1 MLKHFRENLH
11 HIGYVTAV
19 ILPRPIYFKLF
30 LRLQTFDAFS
40 LKLHVANLIRTPRVY
55 KDTSMFIGLQVYSI
69 V

>member
-40 LKLHVANLIRTPRVY
+40 LKLHVAN
-55 KDTSMFIGLQVYSI
+55 
-69 V
+69 